1 MKYINQ
7 SSEQLDQQIS
17 QMFDLSMPNSAFKR
31 VIPTNV
37 RAELRRQYV
46 EYLEESN
53 QVDFQTEAINQSQ
66 EFTEENI
73 APSRPVSTQV
83 IKVNISSLR
92 KAGYCCCPNELA
104 AACEA
109 LIKQEVDSRSTVS
122 ESEKPS
128 DMKNLTENV
137 QVVGKNNSSET
148 VEHDMECDA
157 ETTNSKHDDCASD
170 NSNDAKISE
179 VKPKKAYPAKMGK
192 DDDFEKSKLKNS
204 QQSRPVKRKYFTKY
218 MSNEFSKDTKPV
230 CMSDMDSKTQCLF
243 REKDFNELVSE
254 ITGIN

>member
-1 MKYINQ
+1 MKYTTQ
-7 SSEQLDQQIS
+7 SSEQLDQQIG

-31 VIPTNV
+31 VIPASV

-46 EYLEESN
+46 EYLE
-53 QVDFQTEAINQSQ
+53 DTEAKFTDKNSEK
-66 EFTEENI
+66 EFTEEAI

-83 IKVNISSLR
+83 IKVNISALR
-92 KAGYCCCPNELA
+92 KAGYCCCPSELA
-104 AACEA
+104 AACET

-128 DMKNLTENV
+128 DMKNLTENI
-137 QVVGKNNSSET
+137 QEVGKNNSSET

-157 ETTNSKHDDCASD
+157 ETTNSKHDDCVSD
-170 NSNDAKISE
+170 NSSVAKASE
-179 VKPKKAYPAKMGK
+179 AKPKKAYPAKMGK
-192 DDDFEKSKLKNS
+192 DDDFEKSKSKSS

-230 CMSDMDSKTQCLF
+230 CMSDMDNKTQSLF

>member
-1 MKYINQ
+1 MKYTTQ
-7 SSEQLDQQIS
+7 SFEELDQQIG

-31 VIPTNV
+31 VIPANV

-46 EYLEESN
+46 EYLEESI
-53 QVDFQTEAINQSQ
+53 QPQ

-73 APSRPVSTQV
+73 APSRSVSTQV

-92 KAGYCCCPNELA
+92 KAGFCCCPNELA
-104 AACEA
+104 AACES

-122 ESEKPS
+122 ESEKQS

-137 QVVGKNNSSET
+137 QEVGKNNSSKT

-170 NSNDAKISE
+170 NASLAKVSE
-179 VKPKKAYPAKMGK
+179 VKAKKAYPAKMGK
-192 DDDFEKSKLKNS
+192 DDDFEHKKSKTA
-204 QQSRPVKRKYFTKY
+204 QQSRSVKRKYFTKY
-218 MSNEFSKDTKPV
+218 MSNEFSKDTKPI
-230 CMSDMDSKTQCLF
+230 CMSDMDSKTQSLF